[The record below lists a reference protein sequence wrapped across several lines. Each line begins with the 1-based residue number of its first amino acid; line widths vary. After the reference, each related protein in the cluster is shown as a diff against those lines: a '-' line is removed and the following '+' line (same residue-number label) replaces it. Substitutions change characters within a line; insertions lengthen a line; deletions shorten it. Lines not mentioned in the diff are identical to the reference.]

1 MMIARFPTI
10 DEWADHVADQFVA
23 LLKTK
28 PGARLCLPTG
38 NTPGPVYDR
47 VAAAVRDGRAS
58 FREAEVFLLDEF
70 GGVPADA
77 AGRCDV
83 MLRRG
88 LLDHVDLPD
97 DRYHRIDTHGPDVDA
112 SARAYDAALHPPLD
126 LTILGIG
133 ANGHIGMNEPGAP
146 VDSQTRRVD
155 LARETMD
162 GAERY
167 FNGSHRR
174 RGGSPSASSRCSRH
188 AKCGSSRRAHR
199 RRRSSTPR
207 NRADRRRA
215 PRVVSSPSS
224 ELHACSPTPPRC
236 PAARPL
242 ETATAG
248 REGGS

>member
-23 LLKTK
+23 LLNTK

-97 DRYHRIDTHGPDVDA
+97 DRYHCIDTHGPDVDA
-112 SARAYDAALHPPLD
+112 SARAYDAALYPPLD

-133 ANGHIGMNEPGAP
+133 ANGHIGMNEPGASA
-146 VDSQTRRVD
+146 DSQTRRVD

-167 FNGSHRR
+167 FNGSHRPTW
-174 RGGSPSASSRCSRH
+174 GITVGVKPLLASREVWLLATGASKAPILQRLATEPIAAALPASFLHRH
-188 AKCGSSRRAHR
+188 PNCTLFADAAALPGRLNVNA
-199 RRRSSTPR
+199 ST
-207 NRADRRRA
+207 
-215 PRVVSSPSS
+215 
-224 ELHACSPTPPRC
+224 
-236 PAARPL
+236 
-242 ETATAG
+242 
-248 REGGS
+248 

>member
-1 MMIARFPTI
+1 MPMMIARFPTI
-10 DEWADHVADQFVA
+10 DEWADHVADQFIA
-23 LLKTK
+23 LLNVK
-28 PGARLCLPTG
+28 PGARFCLPTG

-97 DRYHRIDTHGPDVDA
+97 DRYHRIDTHAPDVDA
-112 SARAYDAALHPPLD
+112 SARAYDAALHPAID

-133 ANGHIGMNEPGAP
+133 ANGHIGMNEPGAR
-146 VDSQTRRVD
+146 VDSPTRRVD
-155 LARETMD
+155 LAPETME

-167 FNGSHRR
+167 FGGTHRPTWGITVGVKPLLASREVWLLATGASKAPVLR
-174 RGGSPSASSRCSRH
+174 RLATEPVGAPLPASYLHVHPNCTLF
-188 AKCGSSRRAHR
+188 ADAAALPGRA
-199 RRRSSTPR
+199 TL
-207 NRADRRRA
+207 
-215 PRVVSSPSS
+215 
-224 ELHACSPTPPRC
+224 E
-236 PAARPL
+236 AA
-242 ETATAG
+242 T
-248 REGGS
+248 